1 MAELKDKIEYR
12 VSKERFCKTSSLNKN
27 KFDFIPFGK
36 PNFSEEEIEAVS
48 NVLRSGWIGMGNETL
63 KFEDEL
69 ADYVKTKNVLTVNS
83 CTSALF
89 LSLLVSGISQDDEV
103 IVPSLTWCSTA
114 NAALYLN
121 AKPVFADI
129 NKENFSLDITSIKK
143 RITNKTKAIIVV
155 HYGGYAVDI
164 DLLRKEIPKNIVII
178 EDAAHAL
185 GARYSNGKMV
195 GSSDNLTCFSF
206 YANKNLSTGEGGA
219 IAFNNDKIVSRLSS
233 LRQHGMNN
241 NAWSRYIKPEPT
253 LYAKFSELGYKMN
266 FTDLQASIGRVQLQ
280 RFEEMQNH
288 RKNISEFYYQELETL
303 VPKIKFQDKILS
315 NNHARHLFPIVL
327 PIEQLN
333 ISRDEFLI
341 KLRKKN
347 IGASL
352 HYKPLHDN
360 LLYNFSGSLP
370 VTEKVAN
377 SIMTLPIS
385 ASISFDDVKYIVH
398 NFKKIFLKYID

>member
-1 MAELKDKIEYR
+1 MPVISNKKYCTSPNIELFQFQNLDEKR
-12 VSKERFCKTSSLNKN
+12 NQ
-27 KFDFIPFGK
+27 FIPFGK
-36 PNFSEEEIEAVS
+36 PNFSEEEINAVS

-63 KFEDEL
+63 SFENEL
-69 ADYVKTKNVLTVNS
+69 ADYIQTSNVLSVNS

-89 LSLLVSGISQDDEV
+89 LSLLVSGVSKDDEV

-129 NKENFSLDITSIKK
+129 NKENLSLDISSIKK

-155 HYGGYAVDI
+155 HYGGYGVDV
-164 DLLRKEIPKNIVII
+164 DSLRKEIPQNIAII

-185 GARYSNGKMV
+185 GARYPNGKMV
-195 GSSDNLTCFSF
+195 GSSENLICFSF

-219 IAFNNDKIVSRLSS
+219 IAFKNDNIVSRLSS

-288 RKNISEFYYQELETL
+288 RKIISEYYYKELETL
-303 VPKIKFQDKILS
+303 QPEIKFQNKMLS
-315 NNHARHLFPIVL
+315 SDHARHLFPILL
-327 PIEQLN
+327 PTEHLS
-333 ISRDEFLI
+333 ISRDDFLI
-341 KLRKKN
+341 KLREKN

-352 HYKPLHDN
+352 HYKPLHIN
-360 LLYNFSGSLP
+360 PLYDFGSSLP
-370 VTEKVAN
+370 VTEEIAN

-385 ASISFDDVKYIVH
+385 ASISLSDAKYIVH
-398 NFKKIFLKYID
+398 NFKKIFNNNLD